1 MQYNVI
7 GKKILIEFFTEKI
20 YERRLIII
28 GKEVSKRTLKRLPNY
43 LTYLKSEKCG
53 GAINISAPTVARDLG
68 LNEVQVRK
76 DLAIVSRS
84 GGKPKTGY
92 LLSSLIEDIE
102 SFLGYDNQKD
112 AIIAGV
118 GHLGSA
124 LLSYKG
130 FSDYGMNVV
139 AGFDTDEKLIGKT
152 VHGKKIYDISE
163 LTKIVKELNIRLGI
177 ITVPSE
183 FAQQV
188 CNEMVKGGILAVWN
202 FAQVQLVVPDG
213 VIVQNENMAASLAVL
228 SAMID

>member
-1 MQYNVI
+1 M
-7 GKKILIEFFTEKI
+7 LIS
-20 YERRLIII
+20 I

-43 LTYLKSEKCG
+43 LTYLKSRQCSG
-53 GAINISAPTVARDLG
+53 VTNISAPTVARDLG

-76 DLAIVSRS
+76 DLAIVSRG

-92 LLSSLIEDIE
+92 LLSTLVEDIE
-102 SFLGYDNQKD
+102 SFLGYDNLKD

-118 GHLGSA
+118 GNLGSA

-130 FSDYGMNVV
+130 FSEYGMNVV
-139 AGFDTDEKLIGKT
+139 AGFDTDQNLIGKT
-152 VHGKKIYDISE
+152 IHGKRIYDISE
-163 LTKIVKELNIRLGI
+163 LSKTVNELNIRLGI

-183 FAQQV
+183 YAQQV

-228 SAMID
+228 SAMIE